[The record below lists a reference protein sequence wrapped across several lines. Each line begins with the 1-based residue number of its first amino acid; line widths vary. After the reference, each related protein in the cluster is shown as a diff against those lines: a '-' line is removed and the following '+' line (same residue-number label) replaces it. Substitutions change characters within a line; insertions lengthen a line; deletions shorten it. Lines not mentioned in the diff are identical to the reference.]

1 MPLDYNYTGTEQSIV
16 ISQVDGLQA
25 DLDLKAP
32 IESPTFTG
40 TVAGITKAM
49 VGLGNVDDTSD
60 ADKPISNT
68 TLQALNFKAPIAS
81 PTFTGTVAGITKAM
95 VGLSAVDNTSDA
107 DKPVSTAGQSA
118 LDLKANQTSISNIDN
133 TSDADKPVSNATQ
146 TALDLKANQTSISN
160 IDNTSDANKP
170 VSNATQTALDLKQ
183 NLLNTSDLFLD
194 TSVANQPK
202 LGLGTSTP
210 SSTSG
215 GDTCLQLYGA
225 TDVALSIKRG
235 GGGDWEFKCNN
246 PSGSLSVYNGGSHRA
261 EWTNTEFEL
270 KQGLTVKGAVIDMEA
285 LPTSA
290 QTGTTKLW
298 NNSGALN
305 IGAGASGGGGGGGV
319 CLESIQALCQGGTIN
334 TIAGNTLTIPN
345 ISAVIKPAQTG
356 GHTILASIDYEPP
369 SGTKSVMLTFKMFIG
384 WNGNNGSCN
393 ALFDCRVNSTFYSG
407 GVISSQ
413 SFIRSNTG
421 MGEVGEYSIN
431 CLMNVDSSIGADD
444 LPNGKIKTWNTPY
457 TFNFA
462 SSRTIQNSEVFLCS
476 NNPHPYNT
484 ATDKFIVPMILIKAF
499 S

>member
-1 MPLDYNYTGTEQSIV
+1 MPLDYNYTGTEQSLA
-16 ISQVDGLQA
+16 ISEVTGLQA
-25 DLDLKAP
+25 DLDLKADQTALAT
-32 IESPTFTG
+32 E
-40 TVAGITKAM
+40 ITNRTNADITLQANIDAEAITRANADITLQANIDVKADQTA
-49 VGLGNVDDTSD
+49 LATEITNRTN
-60 ADKPISNT
+60 ADT
-68 TLQALNFKAPIAS
+68 TLQA
-81 PTFTGTVAGITKAM
+81 
-95 VGLSAVDNTSDA
+95 
-107 DKPVSTAGQSA
+107 
-118 LDLKANQTSISNIDN
+118 NI
-133 TSDADKPVSNATQ
+133 
-146 TALDLKANQTSISN
+146 
-160 IDNTSDANKP
+160 
-170 VSNATQTALDLKQ
+170 DLKQ
-183 NLLNTSDLFLD
+183 NLLNTSNLFLD
-194 TSVANQPK
+194 TSVENQPK

-215 GDTCLQLYGA
+215 GDTLFQIFGQ
-225 TDVALSIKRG
+225 TDCALSIKRG

-319 CLESIQALCQGGTIN
+319 CLESIQELCKGQSITTVNGD
-334 TIAGNTLTIPN
+334 TLTLPKIT
-345 ISAVIKPAQTG
+345 AVIKPAQTG
-356 GHTILASIDYEPP
+356 GHTILGSIDYEPP

-421 MGEVGEYSIN
+421 MGEVGQYSIN

-484 ATDKFIVPMILIKAF
+484 ATDKFIVPMIIIKAF

>member
-1 MPLDYNYTGTEQSIV
+1 MIINKDYTGIV
-16 ISQVDGLQA
+16 EEIDADNVEGLQEL
-25 DLDLKAP
+25 LDLKAP
-32 IESPTFTG
+32 IDNPTFTGTVAGITKAMVDLGSVDNTSDVNKPVSNATTTQLNLKAPIDNPTFTG

-49 VGLGNVDDTSD
+49 VGLSAVDNTSD

-95 VGLSAVDNTSDA
+95 VDLGSVDNTSD
-107 DKPVSTAGQSA
+107 T
-118 LDLKANQTSISNIDN
+118 
-133 TSDADKPVSNATQ
+133 
-146 TALDLKANQTSISN
+146 
-160 IDNTSDANKP
+160 NKP

-194 TSVANQPK
+194 TSVAGQPK
-202 LGLGTSTP
+202 LGLGTATP

-215 GDTCLQLYGA
+215 GDTLFQIFGQ
-225 TDVALSIKRG
+225 TDCALSIKRG

-270 KQGLTVKGAVIDMEA
+270 KQGLTVKGAVVDMQS

-319 CLESIQALCQGGTIN
+319 CLESIQELCNGGTIT
-334 TIAGNTLTIPN
+334 TISGNTLTIPN

-393 ALFDCRVNSTFYSG
+393 ALFDCRVNSTYYSG

-421 MGEVGEYSIN
+421 MGEVGSYSID
-431 CLMNVDSSIGADD
+431 CLMNVDSSISADD
-444 LPNGKIKTWNTPY
+444 LPNGQIKTWNTPY

-484 ATDKFIVPMILIKAF
+484 STDKFIVPMIIIKAY